1 MIQNINLGAAPND
14 KTGTK
19 ARIAGQMINAN
30 FAYLDGKIDNKN
42 YLEVETGFT
51 LLAQDLT
58 MNANWKWVISGIE
71 YTNPVAVEIPI
82 PLASAGKSRID
93 LIVCNSSNTFSRITG
108 EESTFTPVAPG
119 VPTNTIFATFFTVSD
134 GVVSAPVLPKPKA
147 PVVSVN
153 GMRGEVVLGITDIPS
168 LQSELDLK
176 LDASAYNQYFK
187 GVYLTLAALIAAHP
201 TGVAGDTAQVNE
213 IGATDVINYSWDA
226 EESIWVNNG
235 TGGSGAVNTDALPE
249 GTSQL
254 YFQTARVLATLL
266 TGISFVTGGAIV
278 STDSVL
284 VAFGK
289 LQKQITDLNTTA
301 NIKSLLGITTLSGS
315 NTGDQ
320 ELILPVTE
328 TGTSF
333 SLTDAYNGKVVIL
346 TASCTVT
353 IPNGLIAGFEVS
365 IITLAGVT
373 LTIALGGSVVLFN
386 NVGTTMAE
394 KLSCTI
400 KNRTL
405 TNNYITAGSL

>member
-1 MIQNINLGAAPND
+1 MTQRMVTLIYYKN
-14 KTGTK
+14 TGKYLTSASYISK
-19 ARIAGQMINAN
+19 LEKIRLDNVNGTGSYEDWTIGDQRSCFNFSNAVTEFKSFHYHPIV
-30 FAYLDGKIDNKN
+30 FAYDGKIFAFKN
-42 YLEVETGFT
+42 SQAIDVTLFHNAGTGIFKFRFPNEANFVLHPKEVIEFRLNYEDTSVPKLEYIGKIN
-51 LLAQDLT
+51 LT
-58 MNANWKWVISGIE
+58 A
-71 YTNPVAVEIPI
+71 TVEI
-82 PLASAGKSRID
+82 
-93 LIVCNSSNTFSRITG
+93 
-108 EESTFTPVAPG
+108 
-119 VPTNTIFATFFTVSD
+119 SD
-134 GVVSAPVLPKPKA
+134 VVGLPEA
-147 PVVSVN
+147 
-153 GMRGEVVLGITDIPS
+153 
-168 LQSELDLK
+168 LDLK
-176 LDASAYNQYFK
+176 LDAADYNQHFK
-187 GVYLTLAALIAAHP
+187 GVYLTEAALIVAHP
-201 TGVAGDTAQVNE
+201 TGVVGDTAQVNE
-213 IGATDVINYSWDA
+213 VGATDVINYSWDA

-249 GTSQL
+249 GSSNL

-289 LQKQITDLNTTA
+289 LQKQITDFNTTA
-301 NIKSLLGITTLSGS
+301 NIKSLLGITILSGS

-365 IITLAGVT
+365 IITLVGVT

-400 KNRTL
+400 KNRTT